1 MAIQARC
8 HLLLEV
14 GIQDEQSVLM
24 IIPSDSASDALSE
37 VGIQDDQSVLMIIPS
52 DNGSDALSQVGI
64 QDEKSVTFLLLSII
78 PPLLHL
84 YSVHKIY
91 DYLHSRW

>member
-52 DNGSDALSQVGI
+52 DNGRSCYFPLSH
-64 QDEKSVTFLLLSII
+64 LSSTYT
-78 PPLLHL
+78 L
-84 YSVHKIY
+84 YTRY
-91 DYLHSRW
+91 TTTYTLGGN